1 VIPGRALTVLLID
14 DDEVDRKA
22 VSRALKSSESQYEL
36 QEANDGQSGLALA
49 RSQTFDCILMDYN
62 LPDMNG
68 FDLLEELSDAAII
81 SPIVVLTGSGDE
93 TVAVDAMKRGA
104 HDYLRKSN
112 LGAEM
117 LSRAIENAI
126 DKGSLQRKLVAAR
139 DKLEL
144 LALYDGLTG
153 LGNRNLF
160 HHQLPR
166 TIAIAQREGST
177 FPLLFMDLDRFKA
190 ANDAFGHEAGDAIL
204 AEVGARLQAI
214 SRAAD
219 VYFRLGG
226 DEFTAI
232 LHSGSDGGAA
242 ARRIIAAVAQPFE
255 FGTQELE
262 VSISISIGVAN
273 YPADGETAKALTRAA
288 DAAMYRAK
296 KAGFGW
302 AAAADA
308 SLHG

>member
-1 VIPGRALTVLLID
+1 MVLLID

-22 VSRALKSSESQYEL
+22 VARALRSFRSRYHL
-36 QEANDGQSGLALA
+36 QEAHDGRNGLALA
-49 RSQTFDCILMDYN
+49 RSQPFDCILMDYN

-68 FDLLEELSDAAII
+68 FELIDELRAAGIVA
-81 SPIVVLTGSGDE
+81 PIVVLTGSGNE
-93 TVAVDAMKRGA
+93 AVAVDAMKRGA
-104 HDYLRKSN
+104 HDYLQKAHLAS
-112 LGAEM
+112 EM
-117 LSRAIENAI
+117 LSRAIENSI
-126 DKGSLQRKLVAAR
+126 DKGSLQRKLVEAH

-144 LALYDGLTG
+144 LALYDTLTG

-166 TIAIAQREGST
+166 AIAIAQREGST
-177 FPLLFMDLDRFKA
+177 FPLLFMDLDRFKD

-204 AEVGARLQAI
+204 AGIGARLHEI

-232 LHSGSDGGAA
+232 LHAGSDGGAA
-242 ARRIIAAVAQPFE
+242 AGRIIAAVAAPIH
-255 FGTQELE
+255 FGTQPLE
-262 VSISISIGVAN
+262 ISISIGVAN
-273 YPADGETAKALTRAA
+273 FPADGETAKALTRSA

-296 KAGFGW
+296 KAGTGW
-302 AAAADA
+302 EAAADV
-308 SLHG
+308 SVRG